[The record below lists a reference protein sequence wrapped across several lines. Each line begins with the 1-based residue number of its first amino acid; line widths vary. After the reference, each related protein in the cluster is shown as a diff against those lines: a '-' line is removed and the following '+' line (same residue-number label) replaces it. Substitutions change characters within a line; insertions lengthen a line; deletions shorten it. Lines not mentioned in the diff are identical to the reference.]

1 MCDYNQKYWDDRLGP
16 NVPEKVKN
24 AIKHVYWAY
33 PDKCLPQGLCDP
45 MYIMNVIAHELG
57 IGDGQGNFNLPE

>member
-1 MCDYNQKYWDDRLGP
+1 MCDYSQKYWDARLGP
-16 NVPEKVKN
+16 HVPEKVKN
-24 AIKHVYWAY
+24 AIKRVYWAY
-33 PDKCLPQGLCDP
+33 PEKCMPQGLCDP